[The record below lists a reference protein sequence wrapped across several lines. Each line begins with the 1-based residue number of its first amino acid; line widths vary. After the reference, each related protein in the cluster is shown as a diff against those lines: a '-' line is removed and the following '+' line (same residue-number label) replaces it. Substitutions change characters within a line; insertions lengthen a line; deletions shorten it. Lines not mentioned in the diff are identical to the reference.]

1 MSGRRAL
8 RRGLDQLGRETRR
21 RMIWLQRKVILQVRK
36 AAVGPAPSGRPRPTP
51 ENEERDG
58 QNPAGPKAK
67 GAGPDDLA
75 EGADEP
81 KDPADERNDEDDDH
95 QWEDDGGAGH
105 ANGYSDL
112 GDYREGAVPAT

>member
-1 MSGRRAL
+1 MTGHTHTWRYVAGSSYL
-8 RRGLDQLGRETRR
+8 
-21 RMIWLQRKVILQVRK
+21 RK
-36 AAVGPAPSGRPRPTP
+36 AQRCYECGERRKLLYAGGGFVTTQTFRAQPEPRGAV
-51 ENEERDG
+51 
-58 QNPAGPKAK
+58 AK

-105 ANGYSDL
+105 ANG
-112 GDYREGAVPAT
+112 

>member
-1 MSGRRAL
+1 MTRHTHKWRYVAGYSDLEGGQRCDEC
-8 RRGLDQLGRETRR
+8 GERR
-21 RMIWLQRKVILQVRK
+21 RLLWARGGLTTTRTFRAQPEPRG
-36 AAVGPAPSGRPRPTP
+36 AV
-51 ENEERDG
+51 
-58 QNPAGPKAK
+58 AK

-105 ANGYSDL
+105 ANGYSDT
-112 GDYREGAVPAT
+112 GVRWRFV

>member
-1 MSGRRAL
+1 MTEHTHSWRTVPG
-8 RRGLDQLGRETRR
+8 
-21 RMIWLQRKVILQVRK
+21 
-36 AAVGPAPSGRPRPTP
+36 GRPRTTP

-58 QNPAGPKAK
+58 QNPAGPTAK

-81 KDPADERNDEDDDH
+81 KDPADERNDEDADH

-112 GDYREGAVPAT
+112 GMLRGVPKRRSPCRSS